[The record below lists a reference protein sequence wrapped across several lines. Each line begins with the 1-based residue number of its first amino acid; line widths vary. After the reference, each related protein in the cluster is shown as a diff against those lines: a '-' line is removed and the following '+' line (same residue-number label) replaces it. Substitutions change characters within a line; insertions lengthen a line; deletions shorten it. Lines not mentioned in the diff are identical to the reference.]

1 MFRVLLPVLL
11 AVSLAWPA
19 ALSAADPGD
28 RGQERDTRPMPGE
41 LVMPAGAQ
49 GERKEEKQCMTV
61 CARWG
66 EECILIN
73 KGAGGMERRCRRT
86 CQQFAE
92 ECF

>member
-1 MFRVLLPVLL
+1 MFRLLLPVLL
-11 AVSLAWPA
+11 TGVLG
-19 ALSAADPGD
+19 SAAFAADQDKNRQDRDDP
-28 RGQERDTRPMPGE
+28 PLPGE
-41 LVMPAGAQ
+41 LVLPVDA
-49 GERKEEKQCMTV
+49 ERNDRGEKQCMTV

-73 KGAGGMERRCRRT
+73 KGAGGMERKCRRT